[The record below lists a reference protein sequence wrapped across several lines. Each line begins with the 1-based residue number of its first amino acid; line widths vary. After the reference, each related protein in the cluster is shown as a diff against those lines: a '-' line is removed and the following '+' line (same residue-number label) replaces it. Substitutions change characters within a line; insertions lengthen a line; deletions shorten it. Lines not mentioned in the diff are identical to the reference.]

1 MNQVE
6 LLLFAI
12 LIVCGYLT
20 VYQMIAASCR
30 NRRILPAVAVVT
42 LVLYTCFVG
51 GVILLYFYSGN
62 DPFVVFGSLVLFALF
77 GFITL
82 LRFCLKIR
90 HQLQPMPLVLFLL
103 YLAALLAVTLLMRIG
118 TVRNDIQMEPFH
130 QIKEALNTQNWK
142 IAEHNYQNVILFIP
156 MGFLIPFINPHHF
169 RRFSYSFLIAVMIS
183 TFIETTQYLFQLG
196 TCDIDDIIA
205 NTFGAIIGFAAA
217 RICLSFIH
225 NRDK

>member
-20 VYQMIAASCR
+20 VYQMIAANCR

-42 LVLYTCFVG
+42 LVLYACFVG

-90 HQLQPMPLVLFLL
+90 HQLQPVPLVLFLL
-103 YLAALLAVTLLMRIG
+103 YLAALLAVTLLVRVG
-118 TVRNDIQMEPFH
+118 TVRNDIQMEPLH
-130 QIKEALNTQNWK
+130 QIKQAISTQNWG
-142 IAEHNYQNVILFIP
+142 IVEHNYQNVILFIP
-156 MGFLIPFINPHHF
+156 LGILIPFINPHYF
-169 RRFSYSFLIAVMIS
+169 RKFSYSVLAAVILS
-183 TFIETTQYLFQLG
+183 TTIEATQYLFQLG

-205 NTFGAIIGFAAA
+205 NTLGAVIGFAAA